1 MSARSTEE
9 SESGLWPTAN
19 VAGGGNPPDRLTK
32 IGNQYFRPSGEKAH
46 LGWIKTADMGD
57 PAEDGERGQGL
68 DVRRADGGGADWATP
83 QAGDEKAAVNVTTQN
98 QRMLSHDALAFSR
111 GPTPSP
117 FADMTTPSGVSRVTR
132 RKMGLNP
139 EFTRW
144 LMGYP
149 LAWLSCV
156 ARQRHRPAV
165 RVRNLPRHRSARR
178 TGSRMTDTPILDPIA
193 LFGQGC
199 SSRSSSAAS
208 SRRCAVRSAYLAE
221 RSAANQKPSGRRRC
235 HSAACAARI
244 GC

>member
-1 MSARSTEE
+1 MKSFAPFAYYDHNTSCWRTSEGSLLQSLDDSSDVFSGRWPSAGTMRNGVCSPRPMSARSTEE

-46 LGWIKTADMGD
+46 LGLDQAADMWAT
-57 PAEDGERGQGL
+57 PRAEDGERGQGSTF
-68 DVRRADGGGADWATP
+68 DGLMEEARDWATP

-156 ARQRHRPAV
+156 ASATPSS
-165 RVRNLPRHRSARR
+165 RSAR
-178 TGSRMTDTPILDPIA
+178 TK
-193 LFGQGC
+193 
-199 SSRSSSAAS
+199 SSATSKRATD
-208 SRRCAVRSAYLAE
+208 
-221 RSAANQKPSGRRRC
+221 G
-235 HSAACAARI
+235 
-244 GC
+244 